1 MFSKNF
7 INDFRY
13 FKDAKQV
20 EKEQKFNTFKD
31 CSKLQKSRAIHMLFE
46 YVLLLLDT
54 FNVMG

>member
-20 EKEQKFNTFKD
+20 EKEQNFNVFKV
-31 CSKLQKSRAIHMLFE
+31 CLKVWKSRAIHMLFE
-46 YVLLLLDT
+46 HVLLLLDT
-54 FNVMG
+54 FNVL